1 MDDRHRVSPFARDL
15 AHAFDL
21 WLISLS
27 PQSRALWAKS
37 GDESGSLSLPQH
49 LADTACVAASI
60 FDSWVSDQMK
70 CKLSTNLGLSTE
82 QLRNL
87 YVWLAGLH
95 DIGKATRPFQTQ
107 IEQNPQYAHLV
118 SQVSDAGLPLA
129 LNSFEAQ
136 AKMPHGICSGAIL
149 TRWLADFGMKRR
161 VASWLASTVD
171 AHHGV
176 ASTSNERRTVETAI
190 AESPPPWHAV
200 HEELIGTITELAEVE
215 PVLHALNGI
224 KNRHA
229 ADIQILTGLI
239 VVSDWI
245 ASNADAFP
253 MTTERSQIERLE
265 HGIHAIDLTGP
276 WTPVVPA
283 SDVDEQYRVAFNW
296 PISYRTRSV
305 QRAMANTATQITE
318 PSIFILEAETGVGKT
333 EAALTAA
340 QIVGKQT
347 GAQGIYFAAPTM
359 ATANGLLERT
369 IEWAKNT
376 AEAGSVASLYLAH
389 SKNQLSDPYQRLR
402 FRGVAEDYSNEGR
415 GAARG
420 DVIASS
426 WMSGR
431 RRGLLSNITIGT
443 VDQVLMMALEHRYSM
458 LRHVALASKVIIF
471 DEVHAYDAYTSG
483 YLETTLEWLAYYGAT
498 VILMSATLPP
508 ERRRALIKAYSGNDL
523 SEQTAAYPL
532 ITVSNRSGS
541 HYVTPEPSPTN
552 LEAPI
557 ELIDDDLDSLNEL
570 MGQLLIDGGCALI
583 ICNTIARAQEA
594 YARLSHDYPDDIEL
608 HHAGFMSWQRTER
621 EDELRAELGPHASRG
636 HGRPYRKVVVAT
648 QVAEQSLD
656 IDADVLITDL
666 APMDLIIQRIGRLH
680 RHARQEFDRPDPL
693 RTPKVYIRG
702 VNRSSEGLQF
712 DGGAHAIYDPKILL
726 STFLHLP
733 PMFRRPDDIEQL
745 VRHTYSEDGHTVP
758 VELRDEWKR
767 AESISLDRAEK
778 AHQRSTHFRIRSPRG
793 LRNLDALFTK
803 VGAAV
808 ALSDEEKGT
817 AQVRDAELSVE
828 VIPIIKTEYGY
839 RPFAS
844 ENEVLDGAELDYA
857 TARHLASSTVRL
869 PARMTRWDSD
879 FNAVVDD
886 LEISTPE
893 VWTKHFLLRGQL
905 ALVLDQHGEREVGRF
920 SVKYSSTLGIEILSD
935 KKGGVVGMST

>member
-1 MDDRHRVSPFARDL
+1 MNGQHRVPHFAHKL
-15 AHAFDL
+15 AHAFDSRL
-21 WLISLS
+21 VSLS
-27 PQSRALWAKS
+27 PQSQALWAKS
-37 GDESGSLSLPQH
+37 GDESGFLSLPQH
-49 LADTACVAASI
+49 LADTACVAACV
-60 FDSWVSDQMK
+60 FDTWVPGQMK
-70 CKLSTNLGLSTE
+70 RNLSTNLGISTE

-107 IEQNPQYAHLV
+107 IEQNPQYAYLV
-118 SQVSDAGLPLA
+118 GQVSDTGLPLT
-129 LNSFEAQ
+129 LNSLEVQ
-136 AKMPHGICSGAIL
+136 SKMPHGVCSGIIL
-149 TRWLADFGMKRR
+149 TDWLVDFGMKRR
-161 VASWLASTVD
+161 IASWLTSTVD

-176 ASTSNERRTVETAI
+176 ASTSPERRTVETAI
-190 AESPPPWHAV
+190 AEYPPSWKAV
-200 HEELIGTITELAEVE
+200 HTELIETITELTGAETA
-215 PVLHALNGI
+215 LHAVNRL
-224 KNRHA
+224 KNWRA
-229 ADIQILTGLI
+229 ADAQILTGLI
-239 VVSDWI
+239 VISDWI

-253 MTTERSQIERLE
+253 MTTGCSQIQRVEN
-265 HGIHAIDLTGP
+265 GIHAIDLTEP
-276 WTPVVPA
+276 WDPIAPVK
-283 SDVDEQYRVAFNW
+283 DVDEQYRVAFNW
-296 PISYRTRSV
+296 PDSYRARSV
-305 QRAMANTATQITE
+305 QRAMADAASQLTE
-318 PSIFILEAETGVGKT
+318 PSIVVLEAETGVGKT

-471 DEVHAYDAYTSG
+471 DEVHAYDAYTSD
-483 YLETTLEWLAYYGAT
+483 YLATTLEWLAYYGAT

-702 VNRSSEGLQF
+702 VNRSS
-712 DGGAHAIYDPKILL
+712 DCLL
-726 STFLHLP
+726 YTSP
-733 PMFRRPDDIEQL
+733 
-745 VRHTYSEDGHTVP
+745 
-758 VELRDEWKR
+758 
-767 AESISLDRAEK
+767 
-778 AHQRSTHFRIRSPRG
+778 SPR
-793 LRNLDALFTK
+793 D
-803 VGAAV
+803 
-808 ALSDEEKGT
+808 
-817 AQVRDAELSVE
+817 
-828 VIPIIKTEYGY
+828 
-839 RPFAS
+839 
-844 ENEVLDGAELDYA
+844 
-857 TARHLASSTVRL
+857 
-869 PARMTRWDSD
+869 
-879 FNAVVDD
+879 
-886 LEISTPE
+886 
-893 VWTKHFLLRGQL
+893 
-905 ALVLDQHGEREVGRF
+905 
-920 SVKYSSTLGIEILSD
+920 
-935 KKGGVVGMST
+935 